1 MTRARFI
8 TLEGG
13 EGAGKSTQARALA
26 AKLSERGH
34 RVTITREPGGV
45 PGAEA
50 IRQLLVTGETGR
62 WTPLSEALLHFAARE
77 DHLAHKIRPALA
89 RGEWVVCDRFVDSTF
104 AYQGVAQGLG
114 GEIVTTLSRMVIG
127 ADMPALTIIL
137 DLPPE
142 VGLARANGR
151 GVVDKSAERPS
162 AEDRTTEDRPIEDR
176 YERMEM
182 RFHETLR
189 QAFLS
194 IAHAEPERCIVI
206 DATQSEVEIARQ
218 IWHSVTS
225 RLAP

>member
-26 AKLSERGH
+26 AKLSERGD
-34 RVTITREPGGV
+34 RVTITREPGGA

-77 DHLAHKIRPALA
+77 DHLAHTIRPALA
-89 RGEWVVCDRFVDSTF
+89 RGEWVICDRFVDSTF

-114 GEIVTTLSRMVIG
+114 GETITTLSRLVIG
-127 ADMPALTIIL
+127 ADMPALTVIL
-137 DLPPE
+137 DLPPD
-142 VGLARANGR
+142 VGLARAHGR
-151 GVVDKSAERPS
+151 RTVDNSAKHPP
-162 AEDRTTEDRPIEDR
+162 TEDRPTEDR

-206 DATQSEVEIARQ
+206 DATQSEAEIARQ
-218 IWHSVTS
+218 IWYSVTS

>member
-1 MTRARFI
+1 MARARFI

-13 EGAGKSTQARALA
+13 EGAGKSTQVRALA
-26 AKLSERGH
+26 AKLSECGH
-34 RVTITREPGGV
+34 RVTITREPGGA

-89 RGEWVVCDRFVDSTF
+89 RGEWVICDRFVDSTF

-114 GEIVTTLSRMVIG
+114 SEIVTTLSRMVIG
-127 ADMPALTIIL
+127 ADMPALTVIL

-151 GVVDKSAERPS
+151 GVVDKSAEHPS
-162 AEDRTTEDRPIEDR
+162 AEDRPIEDR

-182 RFHETLR
+182 YFHETLR

-194 IAHAEPERCIVI
+194 IAQSEPERCIVI
-206 DATQSEVEIARQ
+206 DAIQSEAEIARQ